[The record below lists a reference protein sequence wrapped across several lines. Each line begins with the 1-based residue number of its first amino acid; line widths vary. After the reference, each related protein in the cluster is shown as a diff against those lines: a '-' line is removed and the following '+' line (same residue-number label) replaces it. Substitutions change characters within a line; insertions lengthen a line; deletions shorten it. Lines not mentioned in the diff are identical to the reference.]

1 MALKDFTKAISDK
14 ANITV
19 RAQASQML
27 QELLKGSSQ
36 LFDPKNPF
44 SIQSGASLLSKGIVE
59 VPDTS
64 PRAKREFREVN
75 LTETFRAEGEK
86 QGKTALVLT
95 DQNLLQILTSLN
107 VGLASNTKEEAI
119 QKYVNFLVSNYGNK
133 YKAKH
138 FEFYVDDGAGN
149 SVLSSKASR
158 YGQRKLK
165 DIFSSEDDSSNFT
178 LKSGQK
184 VTDFRGLNFSHANA
198 LTHLATFIWWCRNK
212 SATTI
217 AGAPKDKISAIE
229 KEITALF
236 HRGHIVAQ
244 TTGRAELSAKYVTSI
259 KDQSGKET
267 NPILLLIELSKRL
280 DLAGANLSG
289 TKKELEANINKD
301 FSNKKNI
308 RMNIGF
314 QLIRDTEGQ
323 GNMDVAGL
331 TTSLALI
338 STLQNLLDK
347 LAIEQTRAEKK
358 ESIVS
363 PVKAVAGTVDNF
375 AKVLNDFLKKLEK
388 EDNKI
393 YNKFNNLISKT
404 DPDFMINLKSSDNII
419 DYIADNVVSI
429 TKTGLPTKDVKVN
442 LPYQKIAT
450 SKVAKPKFP
459 KITHLANK
467 VKQKVQAV
475 KNKSV
480 AKIRDTK
487 VKQSLAATQPPL
499 SNLQNIIN
507 SLLAQQIRQNMG
519 DGNRR
524 DVLNYRTGRF
534 AQSATVE
541 RLTQGREGMISAY
554 YTYMKYPYA
563 TFSEGGRQEFP
574 RSRDPKLLISKSIRE
589 IMQQQMITRMRAVLI

>member
-1 MALKDFTKAISDK
+1 MAIKDFTKAISDK
-14 ANITV
+14 ANIAA
-19 RAQASQML
+19 RAQASQIL
-27 QELLKGSSQ
+27 QELLKGTSQ
-36 LFDPKNPF
+36 LFDPKKPF
-44 SIQSGASLLSKGIVE
+44 SIQSGASLFSKGIVE

-107 VGLASNTKEEAI
+107 VGLSNNTKEEAI
-119 QKYVNFLVSNYGNK
+119 QKYINFLVSNYGNK

-138 FEFYVDDGAGN
+138 FEFYVDDGTGN
-149 SVLSSKASR
+149 SILSNKASR
-158 YGQRKLK
+158 YSQRKLK
-165 DIFSSEDDSSNFT
+165 DIFSNEDDSSNFT

-217 AGAPKDKISAIE
+217 VGAPKKDISAIE

-259 KDQSGKET
+259 KDQTGKET

-280 DLAGANLSG
+280 DFAGANLSG

-323 GNMDVAGL
+323 GNLDVAGL

-429 TKTGLPTKDVKVN
+429 TKTGLPTKNVKVN

-459 KITHLANK
+459 KITPLANK

-475 KNKSV
+475 KNKAV

-487 VKQSLAATQPPL
+487 LKQSLAATQPPL

-507 SLLAQQIRQNMG
+507 SLLHQQIRQNMG